1 MKRITATILILTRRH
16 STGHAA
22 LSTEIVKKSM
32 CQVAAVVMET
42 THLLKA
48 NLKTF
53 ILVNVELNKVSLT
66 GEVMSF

>member
-1 MKRITATILILTRRH
+1 
-16 STGHAA
+16 
-22 LSTEIVKKSM
+22 M